1 MNENKNTIESSAKD
15 GTAFVRSEAALSDF
29 LDHWRAGTLPKSE
42 WTHAAHVAVGACHV
56 FDHPADE
63 ALERI
68 RAGIIHYNTCVGT
81 ANTDHSGY
89 HETLTRFWTGLLADF
104 LQTQRFSSRL
114 EFVSAALDLFGG
126 DSALFRSY
134 YSFDVVK
141 DVRARREWIAPDCQ
155 PRATP
160 ALKQQPPAVLC

>member
-1 MNENKNTIESSAKD
+1 MYGILLTNTMKKNSS
-15 GTAFVRSEAALSDF
+15 TVETNVTEELAFACSEAALRSF

-42 WTHAAHVAVGACHV
+42 WTHAAHVAVAACHL
-56 FDHPADE
+56 FDQPAGE
-63 ALERI
+63 ALQKI

-89 HETLTRFWTGLLADF
+89 HETLTRFWTGLIAELLRTRVFA
-104 LQTQRFSSRL
+104 SRL
-114 EFVSAALDLFGG
+114 EFVRAALSQFGR

-141 DVRARREWIAPDCQ
+141 DVRARREWIAPDCRPQ
-155 PRATP
+155 AEP
-160 ALKQQPPAVLC
+160 

>member
-1 MNENKNTIESSAKD
+1 MDINGSTVENSVTHEPVFAGSDRAL
-15 GTAFVRSEAALSDF
+15 RSF
-29 LDHWRAGTLPKSE
+29 LNRWRAGTLPKSE
-42 WTHAAHVAVGACHV
+42 WTHAAHVAVAACHV

-63 ALERI
+63 ALQKI

-89 HETLTRFWTGLLADF
+89 HETLTRFWTGLIADF
-104 LQTQRFSSRL
+104 LRTRSYTSRL
-114 EFVSAALDLFGG
+114 EFVRAALSRFA

-141 DVRARREWIAPDCQ
+141 DVRARREWIAPDRQ
-155 PRATP
+155 LEVEP
-160 ALKQQPPAVLC
+160 

>member
-1 MNENKNTIESSAKD
+1 MDLSSFTAENSVTHQPVFAASE
-15 GTAFVRSEAALSDF
+15 TALRSFLS
-29 LDHWRAGTLPKSE
+29 HWRAGILPKSE
-42 WTHAAHVAVGACHV
+42 WTHAAHVAVAACYV

-63 ALERI
+63 ALQKI

-89 HETLTRFWTGLLADF
+89 HETLTRFWTGLIADF
-104 LQTQRFSSRL
+104 LRERTCTSRL
-114 EFVSAALDLFGG
+114 AFVRAALSRFAG

-155 PRATP
+155 PQAER
-160 ALKQQPPAVLC
+160 